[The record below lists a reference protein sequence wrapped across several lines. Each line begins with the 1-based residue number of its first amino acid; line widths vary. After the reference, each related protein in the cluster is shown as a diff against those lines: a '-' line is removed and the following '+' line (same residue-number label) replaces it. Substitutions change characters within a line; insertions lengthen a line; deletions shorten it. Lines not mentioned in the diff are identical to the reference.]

1 MPDAEAKV
9 SSQETLVVMA
19 ICVAM
24 QYSNFRDES
33 YEAVVVQERDLV
45 WRSLRYPYA
54 ED

>member
-1 MPDAEAKV
+1 MLDGAAKA

-24 QYSNFRDES
+24 QCWNFRDES
-33 YEAVVVQERDLV
+33 YGAVEVQERDLV
-45 WRSLRYPYA
+45 GRSLKYPYA